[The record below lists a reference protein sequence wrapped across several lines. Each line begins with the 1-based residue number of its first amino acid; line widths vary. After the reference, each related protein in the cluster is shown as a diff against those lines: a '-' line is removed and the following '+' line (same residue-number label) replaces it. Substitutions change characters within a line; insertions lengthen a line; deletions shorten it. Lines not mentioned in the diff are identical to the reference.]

1 MQRIIAP
8 ALIKGNM
15 KAPASKSAM
24 QRACAAALLRSG
36 TTIIRN
42 YGRSDDDKAA
52 LSVIQQLGAE
62 VSYTGETTLEIS
74 ATGRVKPPADGRIH
88 CGESGL
94 SLRMFA
100 PVAALAAGKIEVGGQ
115 GSLLQR
121 PLHFI
126 AETLEHLGV
135 SARTTDGSLPL
146 RIEGPLQPA
155 SVTIDG
161 GLTSQL
167 LTGLL
172 IAYSAAATE
181 EVTITVTDLKSRSY
195 IDLTLAVMQAFGMR
209 MPVQEDYR
217 YFRFAAE
224 PAPAGSG
231 PLAFTVEADWSNAAF
246 HLVAGAL
253 AGSVTLSGLD
263 VFSTQADKKILE
275 ALQECGCRLSIQTDE
290 ITVTRQ
296 PLKAFHFD
304 ATGCPD
310 LFPPLVALAA
320 CCAGTS
326 VLEGVHRLRH
336 KESDRAMTLQQEF
349 GKMGVPVELQEDKM
363 IVKGGGALLPA
374 HLDSHH
380 DHRIAMACAV
390 AALRAEG
397 PVTISGAG
405 AVAKSYPDFWKDL
418 EALCIR

>member
-8 ALIKGNM
+8 ALIKGNLQ
-15 KAPASKSAM
+15 APASKSVM
-24 QRACAAALLRSG
+24 QRACAAALLRNG

-62 VSYTGETTLEIS
+62 VSYTGDTTLEIH
-74 ATGRVKPPADGRIH
+74 ATGVVKPPADGRIH

-100 PVAALAAGKIEVGGQ
+100 PVAALAAGKIEIGGQ

-126 AETLEHLGV
+126 AETLGYLGV
-135 SARTTDGSLPL
+135 SAVTTDGNLPL

-172 IAYSAAATE
+172 MAYSVAATE
-181 EVTITVTDLKSRSY
+181 AVTITVTDLKSRSY

-209 MPVQEDYR
+209 MPVHEDCR
-217 YFRFAAE
+217 HFRFAPG
-224 PAPAGSG
+224 PAPESRS

-349 GKMGVPVELQEDKM
+349 GKMGVPVELQDDKM

-374 HLDSHH
+374 HLESHH

-397 PVTISGAG
+397 PVTIGGAE

-418 EALCIR
+418 ETLYIR